1 MTGLIVAAFGVCAVA
16 LVALG
21 YTVVSLRTEVDSMS
35 RRFDALSV
43 TGRGGADLSASTA
56 LDADGPPTL
65 EPVTVAETADE
76 PPVLI
81 TDMAH
86 MADERFDTD
95 PTVSRVVSVTL
106 AGPLIKVAA
115 FSHGV
120 QRALREE
127 SRMRIAYA
135 FRRELK
141 QQRRMRRRQSVRR
154 AASPGSRP

>member
-21 YTVVSLRTEVDSMS
+21 YAVVSLRTEIDTMS
-35 RRFDALSV
+35 RRFDALSG
-43 TGRGGADLSASTA
+43 TGRGGADLSAGALKTA
-56 LDADGPPTL
+56 EPTTL
-65 EPVTVAETADE
+65 ERVSVAETADE

-81 TDMAH
+81 TDMA
-86 MADERFDTD
+86 DERSDTD

-141 QQRRMRRRQSVRR
+141 QQRRLRRRQSVRR